1 MIGRLRGRIEFI
13 SDDQLLIDVHDVGYV
28 VSVPASTA
36 TGLVDGSDGELLI
49 YTQVR
54 EDAIL
59 LYGFATAREKQ
70 VFELL
75 VSVSGV
81 GPKLALSVLSTLTP
95 EVFCQ
100 AIMQGN
106 LQMLIQVPGI
116 GKRTGERLL
125 LELKDKVG
133 KQFALLGAAPGQGAI
148 ASHGAKDALEAL
160 LALGYSAQEAS
171 DALAQL
177 DLDGTENVEI
187 IIRKA
192 LSVLVRMG

>member
-1 MIGRLRGRIEFI
+1 MIGRLRGEIEFV
-13 SDDQLLIDVHDVGYV
+13 SEDQLLIDVRDVGYLV
-28 VSVPASTA
+28 NVPVSTA
-36 TGLVDGSDGELLI
+36 TRLADGSDGELLI

-59 LYGFATAREKQ
+59 LYGFATAKEKQ

-75 VSVSGV
+75 ISVSGV

-95 EVFCQ
+95 DAFCQ
-100 AIMQGN
+100 AILQGN
-106 LQMLIQVPGI
+106 LQVLTQVPGI

-125 LELKDKVG
+125 LELKDKVA
-133 KQFALLGAAPGQGAI
+133 KEFTLLGAVEGQDVI
-148 ASHGAKDALEAL
+148 SHGAREAQDAL
-160 LALGYSAQEAS
+160 LALGYSAREAS

-177 DLDGTENVEI
+177 KLDGTESAEV

-192 LSVLVRMG
+192 LSLLVRIG